1 MVFLHVLQAVPLTA
15 TMAEYTD
22 HSNRRKWLASLGP
35 NTLLKF
41 LPSNINHTVNRF
53 CGSSPYSLIS
63 LSQSKYVSSY
73 FFILVAC
80 KEYTTLLSSFS
91 SEMSYFCALWM
102 TGNRTFLSLTAL
114 SQHRFDTCRTGSKH
128 MFVTWRL
135 FDSFQFFS
143 PRKEFGMVHQAK
155 FMSLETWIKKER

>member
-1 MVFLHVLQAVPLTA
+1 MILLYKKYNKQLVFLRVLQPVPLTA

-73 FFILVAC
+73 FFIRVAC

-102 TGNRTFLSLTAL
+102 AGNRTFLSLTAL
-114 SQHRFDTCRTGSKH
+114 SLHRFDTGI
-128 MFVTWRL
+128 
-135 FDSFQFFS
+135 S
-143 PRKEFGMVHQAK
+143 PFAEQEANTC
-155 FMSLETWIKKER
+155 S